1 MATSKKANLKEYID
15 TVSRIKPSAEVKFG
29 SVQEDGSID
38 EISAR
43 EQYWESMTSD
53 EVQEVADNLE
63 QAVMES
69 QSGKRQPTTGDLL
82 NKIDQIAKDRPEPEI
97 VREVR
102 DVVKKVNELTE
113 TQVDEEWKELSGDS
127 NEEPTPIVIE
137 EGMEPVTPEQ
147 MVADEDNLGPVA
159 GHYDELEDREERPE
173 VSTDVS
179 LILMALEKLIDKI
192 DNMQNFTPVIH
203 VPAPVIHVTLP
214 ETRRTVTKAI
224 ERDEAGYMKTVR
236 ETIEEVPQG
245 EPLIEVVKEETEPTE
260 PEDIVFEEGDEHIE
274 EEAYAGVIDPL
285 TKENKQGYK
294 KSRKK

>member
-29 SVQEDGSID
+29 SVQADGSID

-53 EVQEVADNLE
+53 EVQKVADELE

-113 TQVDEEWKELSGDS
+113 TQVDEEWKELSM
-127 NEEPTPIVIE
+127 EEVVT
-137 EGMEPVTPEQ
+137 EGMEPVKPEQ

-159 GHYDELEDREERPE
+159 GHYEELEDREQRPE

-245 EPLIEVVKEETEPTE
+245 EPLIEVVKEETGPTE
-260 PEDIVFEEGDEHIE
+260 PEDIVFEDGDEHIE
-274 EEAYAGVIDPL
+274 EEAYANVIDPL
-285 TKENKQGYK
+285 TKGNKQGYK
-294 KSRKK
+294 KSHKK

>member
-29 SVQEDGSID
+29 SVQADGSID

-53 EVQEVADNLE
+53 EVQKVADELE

-113 TQVDEEWKELSGDS
+113 TQVDEEWEKLSGETV
-127 NEEPTPIVIE
+127 EEEVVT
-137 EGMEPVTPEQ
+137 EGMEPVKPEQ

-159 GHYDELEDREERPE
+159 GHYEELEDREQRPE

-245 EPLIEVVKEETEPTE
+245 EPLIEVVKEETGPTE
-260 PEDIVFEEGDEHIE
+260 PEDIVFEDGDEHIE
-274 EEAYAGVIDPL
+274 EEAYANVIDPL
-285 TKENKQGYK
+285 TKGNKQGYK
-294 KSRKK
+294 KSHKK